1 METLNPENQL
11 TDPAKLVVLRRRRW
25 FLWTLILIYIPG
37 TIVTL
42 KFVSSM
48 EQACIFFA
56 VWFVLLI
63 VATVLLATSRCPRC
77 GNNFHMRNSSL
88 SFLSKCRHCSFH
100 ISGAESGN
108 PLPS

>member
-11 TDPAKLVVLRRRRW
+11 TDPAKLVALRRRRW

-42 KFVSSM
+42 KLVSSM
-48 EQACIFFA
+48 EQAGIFFA
-56 VWFVLLI
+56 LWFVLLI

-77 GNNFHMRNSSL
+77 GNSFHMRNSSL
-88 SFLSKCRHCSFH
+88 SFLSKCRHCNFH
-100 ISGAESGN
+100 IAGSSK
-108 PLPS
+108 